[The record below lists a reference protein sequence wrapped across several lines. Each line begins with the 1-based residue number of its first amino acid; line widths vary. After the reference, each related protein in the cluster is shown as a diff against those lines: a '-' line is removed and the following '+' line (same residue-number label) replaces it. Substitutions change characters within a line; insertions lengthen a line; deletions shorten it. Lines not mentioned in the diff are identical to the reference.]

1 MKIKMK
7 NGFNRIQNYSLAGLL
22 VIPFVGLALPYGF
35 PLFPMVAV
43 IVTIMFLF
51 FSEINIYDMIINT
64 SKISV
69 ILIPL
74 SLFVLAGLYWYDESD
89 YLLRNDIKSTM
100 SLLMCAVCLML
111 AFQAKVIS
119 LKTIEITIKI
129 YSHIIFLVC
138 ILSIVKSYLMLHAI
152 YLVDPSIYGTSLSID
167 YNMYSLALVVA
178 MFTVISSTLK
188 PSLKFLYITI
198 YSCCILFTSS
208 RRGSLLVVVILLAL
222 FFYYTIYFINHSQG
236 KLRFNKKIAWIILSV
251 ISILASVYSYKTVTS
266 YELSEQLTNQVA
278 IPHKVDVKVYEYGKS
293 IYAQYMWISRRLQTI
308 ISSGNT
314 GVYYQRVVRFEQT
327 VDLLSESSF
336 EQILLGQGFSYHE
349 YFKEANNTDVLDY
362 PHNLLLSTL
371 LFQGML
377 GFLVVCY
384 LLAKTTV
391 YSIKLYELPN
401 CGWLAYTNLVCIL
414 YMLTGGDSLV
424 SNKYYIVLSM
434 IIILLYKTYE
444 EKLTEF
450 SN

>member
-1 MKIKMK
+1 MK
-7 NGFNRIQNYSLAGLL
+7 NGFNRMKNHSLAGLL

-51 FSEINIYDMIINT
+51 FSEINVYDIIINI
-64 SKISV
+64 SKISA

-74 SLFVLAGLYWYDESD
+74 SLFVLAGLYWYDEND
-89 YLLRNDIKSTM
+89 YLLRNDINSTM
-100 SLLMCAVCLML
+100 SLLMCAACLIL
-111 AFQAKVIS
+111 AFQEKVIS
-119 LKTIEITIKI
+119 LKTIQITIKI

-138 ILSIVKSYLMLHAI
+138 ILSIFKSYLMLHAI
-152 YLVDPSIYGTSLSID
+152 YIVDPSIYGTSLSID

-178 MFTVISSTLK
+178 MFTVISSKFK
-188 PSLKFLYITI
+188 PSLKLLYITI

-208 RRGSLLVVVILLAL
+208 RRGSLLVVVILLVL
-222 FFYYTIYFINHSQG
+222 FFYYTVLYINHLSD
-236 KLRFNKKIAWIILSV
+236 KFHFNKKLAWIFLSV
-251 ISILASVYSYKTVTS
+251 ISILASVYSYKMVTS
-266 YELSEQLTNQVA
+266 YELSEQLTNQVVMQ
-278 IPHKVDVKVYEYGKS
+278 HKVDAKVYEYGKS
-293 IYAQYMWISRRLQTI
+293 IYAQYMWISHRLQTI

-327 VDLLSESSF
+327 VDLLSASSF

-349 YFKEANNTDVLDY
+349 YFKEANNTDFLDY

-371 LFQGML
+371 LSQGML

-391 YSIKLYELPN
+391 YSIKLYGLPS

-424 SNKYYIVLSM
+424 SNKFYIVLSM
-434 IIILLYKTYE
+434 IIILLYKTYK
-444 EKLTEF
+444 EKLSEY